1 MPPSWVWCLICLN
14 FWSRV
19 FHFLCKDDVDRF
31 DPFEEK
37 SFASLI
43 RKVLDVIEILR
54 NNLLLPYWGRCM
66 ICLIH
71 WGRFLMCLKYWRRT
85 FYFLTKDDVW
95 YAWSIGEGSWCAWN
109 IEEEPST
116 SLLRMMFD
124 MLDPLGKV
132 LDVLE
137 PLEMILEVLDPP
149 GKVLDVHE
157 PLGMILDGVIQ
168 GRVFYFLCCL
178 LGSLLIILRLIVE
191 VLRCPSFFERKKIF
205 IYFYC

>member
-71 WGRFLMCLKYWRRT
+71 WGRFLMCLKYRRRT

-124 MLDPLGKV
+124 MLDP
-132 LDVLE
+132 
-137 PLEMILEVLDPP
+137 P

-178 LGSLLIILRLIVE
+178 LGSLLIILCLIVE

-205 IYFYC
+205 IYFYY